1 VIDRVLIVDDE
12 EPVREMIARMVTSGG
27 ACECQTAADAAEA
40 RMLLARHGFSM
51 VICDVSMPGE
61 SGTDL
66 TRWIRDHHPDV
77 AVLMATGIDDPE
89 LAQSVLELGAYG
101 YLVKPFKRHEVQIN
115 VANALGRRR
124 LELENRDHRALL
136 EQRVEERTQE
146 LRRSRE
152 ETIRRLSLA
161 IEFRSR
167 ETGEHVERIGN
178 GAALVARRL
187 RLAPGR
193 CELIRLAAP
202 LHDVGKIG
210 ISDEILLKPGALTE
224 AERRCMEGHPEIG
237 YHLLTG
243 SGSDLLE
250 TAATVAWTHH
260 ERWDGAGYPR
270 RLAGEAIP
278 MEGRIVAVMDVFDA
292 LTHDRVYRPAMT
304 LERAL
309 AIIRDG
315 RESHFDPAVLNAFLE
330 TLDELLALDHT
341 STGEAQPGPD
351 LRAASAAA
359 SASGVGGGAALHGL
373 PRSGGRFSSAE

>member
-12 EPVREMIARMVTSGG
+12 EPVREMIARMVAMGG

-51 VICDVSMPGE
+51 VICDVNMPGE

-66 TRWIRDHHPDV
+66 TRWIREHHPDV

-89 LAQSVLELGAYG
+89 LAQSVLEIGAYG

-136 EQRVEERTQE
+136 EQRVEERTLE

-167 ETGEHVERIGN
+167 ETGEHVERIGS
-178 GAALVARRL
+178 GAALIARRL
-187 RLAPGR
+187 RLPPGR

-210 ISDEILLKPGALTE
+210 ISDEILLKPSTLTE
-224 AERRCMEGHPEIG
+224 AERRRMEEHSEIG

-250 TAATVAWTHH
+250 TAATIAWTHH
-260 ERWDGAGYPR
+260 ERCDGAGYPR
-270 RLAGEAIP
+270 RLEGEAIP
-278 MEGRIVAVMDVFDA
+278 IEGRITAVMDVFDA

-309 AIIRDG
+309 QIVRDG
-315 RESHFDPAVLNAFLE
+315 RESHFDPTVLDAFLE
-330 TLDELLALDHT
+330 TLEELLALDHT
-341 STGEAQPGPD
+341 SSGEALSGTS
-351 LRAASAAA
+351 LRAAAGS
-359 SASGVGGGAALHGL
+359 SSFGGSTAVHAGPAGEGRL
-373 PRSGGRFSSAE
+373 PQAD

>member
-1 VIDRVLIVDDE
+1 LIDRVLIVDDE
-12 EPVREMIARMVTSGG
+12 EPVREMIARMVTSEGERE
-27 ACECQTAADAAEA
+27 CETAADAAEA
-40 RMLLARHGFSM
+40 RMLLAGEGFSV
-51 VICDVSMPGE
+51 VICDVNMPGE

-89 LAQSVLELGAYG
+89 LARSVLELGAYG

-115 VANALGRRR
+115 VANALVRRQ

-187 RLAPGR
+187 RLPPGR

-210 ISDEILLKPGALTE
+210 ISDEILLKSVGLTE
-224 AERRCMEGHPEIG
+224 FERRRMQDHAEIG
-237 YHLLTG
+237 YRLLTG

-250 TAATVAWTHH
+250 TAATIAWTHH
-260 ERWDGAGYPR
+260 ERWDGSGYPR
-270 RLAGEAIP
+270 KLVGDAIP
-278 MEGRIVAVMDVFDA
+278 IEGRITAVMDVFDA
-292 LTHDRVYRPAMT
+292 LTHDRVYRPAIPLATAIEMIRMG
-304 LERAL
+304 RA
-309 AIIRDG
+309 
-315 RESHFDPAVLNAFLE
+315 SQFDPMVLDAFLDTIE
-330 TLDELLALDHT
+330 ELLALDHT
-341 STGEAQPGPD
+341 SSGEALSGPG
-351 LRAASAAA
+351 LRAAA
-359 SASGVGGGAALHGL
+359 SASGFGGSAALHARPEREGL
-373 PRSGGRFSSAE
+373 LPQAE

>member
-1 VIDRVLIVDDE
+1 MGVSGDLDRVLVVDDE
-12 EPVREMIARMVTSGG
+12 EPVRRMIARMVTSGG
-27 ACECQTAADAAEA
+27 EWECESAADAAEA
-40 RMLLARHGFSM
+40 RMLLARRGFSL
-51 VICDVSMPGE
+51 VICDVNMPGE

-66 TRWIRDHHPDV
+66 TRWIREHHPDV
-77 AVLMATGIDDPE
+77 AVLMATGIDDPQ

-178 GAALVARRL
+178 GAAVIARRL
-187 RLAPGR
+187 RLNPGR

-210 ISDEILLKPGALTE
+210 ISDEILLKPEPLTP
-224 AERRCMEGHPEIG
+224 AERKRMENHAEIG
-237 YHLLTG
+237 YRLLTG

-250 TAATVAWTHH
+250 TAATIAWTHH
-260 ERWDGAGYPR
+260 ERWDGIGYPR
-270 RLAGEAIP
+270 KLAGEAIP
-278 MEGRIVAVMDVFDA
+278 IEGRITAVMDVFDA

-304 LERAL
+304 LDRAL
-309 AIIRDG
+309 EVIRDG
-315 RESHFDPAVLNAFLE
+315 RERHFDPAVVDAFLA
-330 TLDELLALDHT
+330 TLDELLALDG
-341 STGEAQPGPD
+341 TGRPGATPV
-351 LRAASAAA
+351 L
-359 SASGVGGGAALHGL
+359 
-373 PRSGGRFSSAE
+373 

>member
-1 VIDRVLIVDDE
+1 VVDDE
-12 EPVREMIARMVTSGG
+12 EPVRRMIARMVTSGG
-27 ACECQTAADAAEA
+27 EWECETAADAAEA
-40 RMLLARHGFSM
+40 RMLLARRGFSI
-51 VICDVSMPGE
+51 VICDVNMPGE

-66 TRWIRDHHPDV
+66 TRWIREHHPDV
-77 AVLMATGIDDPE
+77 AVLMATGIDDPQ

-146 LRRSRE
+146 LRRTRE

-178 GAALVARRL
+178 GAALIARRL
-187 RLAPGR
+187 RLNPGR

-210 ISDEILLKPGALTE
+210 ISDEILLKPEPLTA
-224 AERRCMEGHPEIG
+224 AERKRMENHAEIG
-237 YHLLTG
+237 YRLLTG

-250 TAATVAWTHH
+250 TAATIAWTHH
-260 ERWDGAGYPR
+260 ERWDGMGYPR

-278 MEGRIVAVMDVFDA
+278 IEGRVTAVMDVFDA

-304 LERAL
+304 VDRAL
-309 AIIRDG
+309 EIIHNG
-315 RESHFDPAVLNAFLE
+315 RENHFDPAIADAFLAS
-330 TLDELLALDHT
+330 LDELLALDR
-341 STGEAQPGPD
+341 TG
-351 LRAASAAA
+351 RANATP
-359 SASGVGGGAALHGL
+359 VL
-373 PRSGGRFSSAE
+373 

>member
-1 VIDRVLIVDDE
+1 MGVSGDLDRVLVVDDE
-12 EPVREMIARMVTSGG
+12 EPVRRMIARMVTSGG
-27 ACECQTAADAAEA
+27 EWDCETAADAAEA
-40 RMLLARHGFSM
+40 RMLLARRGFSL
-51 VICDVSMPGE
+51 VICDVNMPGE

-66 TRWIRDHHPDV
+66 TRWIREHHPDV
-77 AVLMATGIDDPE
+77 AVLMATGIDDPQ

-178 GAALVARRL
+178 GAAVIARRL
-187 RLAPGR
+187 RLNPGR

-210 ISDEILLKPGALTE
+210 ISDEILLKPEPLTP
-224 AERRCMEGHPEIG
+224 AERKRMENHAEIG
-237 YHLLTG
+237 YRLLTG

-250 TAATVAWTHH
+250 TAATIAWTHH
-260 ERWDGAGYPR
+260 ERWDGIGYPR
-270 RLAGEAIP
+270 KLAGEAIP
-278 MEGRIVAVMDVFDA
+278 IEGRITAVMDVFDA

-304 LERAL
+304 LDRAL
-309 AIIRDG
+309 EIIRDG
-315 RESHFDPAVLNAFLE
+315 RKRHFDPGVVDAFLA
-330 TLDELLALDHT
+330 TLDELLALD
-341 STGEAQPGPD
+341 GIGRPGATPV
-351 LRAASAAA
+351 L
-359 SASGVGGGAALHGL
+359 
-373 PRSGGRFSSAE
+373 

>member
-1 VIDRVLIVDDE
+1 MGLSGDLDRVLVVDDE
-12 EPVREMIARMVTSGG
+12 EPVRRMIARMVTSGG
-27 ACECQTAADAAEA
+27 EWECETAADAAEA
-40 RMLLARHGFSM
+40 RMLLARRGFSI
-51 VICDVSMPGE
+51 VICDVNMPGE

-66 TRWIRDHHPDV
+66 TRWIREHHPDV
-77 AVLMATGIDDPE
+77 AVLMATGIDDPQ

-146 LRRSRE
+146 LRRTRE

-178 GAALVARRL
+178 GAALIARRL
-187 RLAPGR
+187 RLNPGR

-210 ISDEILLKPGALTE
+210 ISDEILLKPEPLTA
-224 AERRCMEGHPEIG
+224 AERKRMENHAEIG
-237 YHLLTG
+237 YRLLTG

-250 TAATVAWTHH
+250 TAATIAWTHH
-260 ERWDGAGYPR
+260 ERWDGMGYPR

-278 MEGRIVAVMDVFDA
+278 IEGRVTAVMDVFDA

-304 LERAL
+304 VDRAL
-309 AIIRDG
+309 EIIHNG
-315 RESHFDPAVLNAFLE
+315 RENHFDPAIADAFLAS
-330 TLDELLALDHT
+330 LDELLALDR
-341 STGEAQPGPD
+341 TG
-351 LRAASAAA
+351 RANATP
-359 SASGVGGGAALHGL
+359 VL
-373 PRSGGRFSSAE
+373 

>member
-1 VIDRVLIVDDE
+1 MGVSGDLDLVLVVDDE
-12 EPVREMIARMVTSGG
+12 EPVRRMIARMVTSGG
-27 ACECQTAADAAEA
+27 EWECETAADAAEA
-40 RMLLARHGFSM
+40 RMLLARRGFSL
-51 VICDVSMPGE
+51 VICDVNMPGE

-66 TRWIRDHHPDV
+66 TRWIRKHHPDV
-77 AVLMATGIDDPE
+77 AVLMATGIDDPQ

-136 EQRVEERTQE
+136 EQRVEERTEE

-178 GAALVARRL
+178 GAAVIGRRL
-187 RLAPGR
+187 RLNPGR

-210 ISDEILLKPGALTE
+210 ISDEILLKPEPLTA
-224 AERRCMEGHPEIG
+224 AERKRMENHAEIG
-237 YHLLTG
+237 YRLLTG

-250 TAATVAWTHH
+250 TAATIAWTHH
-260 ERWDGAGYPR
+260 ERWDGIGYPR

-278 MEGRIVAVMDVFDA
+278 IEGRITAVMDVFDA

-304 LERAL
+304 VDRAL
-309 AIIRDG
+309 EIIRDG
-315 RESHFDPAVLNAFLE
+315 RGRHFDPAVVDGFLA
-330 TLDELLALDHT
+330 TLDELLPRTPAGS
-341 STGEAQPGPD
+341 ST
-351 LRAASAAA
+351 
-359 SASGVGGGAALHGL
+359 
-373 PRSGGRFSSAE
+373 

>member
-1 VIDRVLIVDDE
+1 MGVSGHLDRVLVVDDE
-12 EPVREMIARMVTSGG
+12 EPVRKMIARMVTSGG
-27 ACECQTAADAAEA
+27 EWECETAADAAEA
-40 RMLLARHGFSM
+40 RMLLARRGFSL
-51 VICDVSMPGE
+51 VICDVNMPGE

-66 TRWIRDHHPDV
+66 TRWIREHHPDV
-77 AVLMATGIDDPE
+77 AVLMATGIDDPQ

-136 EQRVEERTQE
+136 EQRVEARTQE

-178 GAALVARRL
+178 GAALIARRL
-187 RLAPGR
+187 RLNPGR

-210 ISDEILLKPGALTE
+210 ISDEILLKPEPLTA
-224 AERRCMEGHPEIG
+224 AERARMENHAEIG
-237 YHLLTG
+237 YRLLTG

-250 TAATVAWTHH
+250 TAATIAWTHH
-260 ERWDGAGYPR
+260 ERWDGIGYPR

-278 MEGRIVAVMDVFDA
+278 IEGRITAVMDVFDA

-304 LERAL
+304 MDRAL
-309 AIIRDG
+309 EIIRAG
-315 RESHFDPAVLNAFLE
+315 RESHFDPAIVDAFLAS
-330 TLDELLALDHT
+330 LDELLALDR
-341 STGEAQPGPD
+341 TGANATPV
-351 LRAASAAA
+351 L
-359 SASGVGGGAALHGL
+359 
-373 PRSGGRFSSAE
+373 

>member
-1 VIDRVLIVDDE
+1 MGVSGHLDRVLVVDDE
-12 EPVREMIARMVTSGG
+12 EPVRRMIARMVTSGG
-27 ACECQTAADAAEA
+27 EWDCETAADAAEA
-40 RMLLARHGFSM
+40 RMLLARRGFSL
-51 VICDVSMPGE
+51 VICDVNMPGE

-66 TRWIRDHHPDV
+66 TRWIREHHPDV
-77 AVLMATGIDDPE
+77 AVLMATGIDDPQ

-178 GAALVARRL
+178 GAAVIARRL
-187 RLAPGR
+187 RLNPGR

-210 ISDEILLKPGALTE
+210 ISDEILLKPEPLTPG
-224 AERRCMEGHPEIG
+224 ERTRMEDHAEIG
-237 YHLLTG
+237 YRLLTG

-250 TAATVAWTHH
+250 TAATIAWTHH
-260 ERWDGAGYPR
+260 ERWDGIGYPR
-270 RLAGEAIP
+270 KLAGEAIP
-278 MEGRIVAVMDVFDA
+278 IEGRITAVMDVFDA

-304 LERAL
+304 LDQAL
-309 AIIRDG
+309 EIIRDG
-315 RESHFDPAVLNAFLE
+315 RERHFDPAVVDAFLA
-330 TLDELLALDHT
+330 TLDELLALDG
-341 STGEAQPGPD
+341 TG
-351 LRAASAAA
+351 RT
-359 SASGVGGGAALHGL
+359 GATPVL
-373 PRSGGRFSSAE
+373 

>member
-1 VIDRVLIVDDE
+1 MGVSGDLDRVLVVDDE
-12 EPVREMIARMVTSGG
+12 EAVRKMIARMVTSGG
-27 ACECQTAADAAEA
+27 EWECETAADAAEA
-40 RMLLARHGFSM
+40 RMLLARRGFSL
-51 VICDVSMPGE
+51 VICDVNMPGE

-77 AVLMATGIDDPE
+77 AVLMATGIDDPQ

-136 EQRVEERTQE
+136 EQRVEARTQE

-178 GAALVARRL
+178 GAALIARRL
-187 RLAPGR
+187 RLNPGR

-210 ISDEILLKPGALTE
+210 ISDEILLKPEPLTA
-224 AERRCMEGHPEIG
+224 AERERMENHAEIG
-237 YHLLTG
+237 YRLLTG

-250 TAATVAWTHH
+250 TAATIAWTHH
-260 ERWDGAGYPR
+260 ERWDGIGYPR
-270 RLAGEAIP
+270 RLAGDAIP
-278 MEGRIVAVMDVFDA
+278 IEGRITAVMDVFDA
-292 LTHDRVYRPAMT
+292 LTHDRVYRPAMPMD
-304 LERAL
+304 RAL
-309 AIIRDG
+309 EIIRAG
-315 RESHFDPAVLNAFLE
+315 RESHFDPAIVDAFLAS
-330 TLDELLALDHT
+330 LDELLALDR
-341 STGEAQPGPD
+341 TG
-351 LRAASAAA
+351 ASATP
-359 SASGVGGGAALHGL
+359 VL
-373 PRSGGRFSSAE
+373 

>member
-1 VIDRVLIVDDE
+1 MGVSGDLDWVLVVDDE
-12 EPVREMIARMVTSGG
+12 EPVRRMIARMVTSGG
-27 ACECQTAADAAEA
+27 EWECETAADAAEA
-40 RMLLARHGFSM
+40 RMLLARRGFSL
-51 VICDVSMPGE
+51 VICDVNMPGE

-66 TRWIRDHHPDV
+66 TRWIREHHPDV
-77 AVLMATGIDDPE
+77 AVLMATGIDDPQ

-178 GAALVARRL
+178 GAAVIARRL
-187 RLAPGR
+187 RLNPGR

-210 ISDEILLKPGALTE
+210 ISDEILLKPEPLTA
-224 AERRCMEGHPEIG
+224 AERTRMENHAEIG
-237 YHLLTG
+237 YRLLTG

-250 TAATVAWTHH
+250 TAATIAWTHH
-260 ERWDGAGYPR
+260 ERWDGIGYPR

-278 MEGRIVAVMDVFDA
+278 IEGRITAVMDVFDA
-292 LTHDRVYRPAMT
+292 LTHNRVYRPAMT
-304 LERAL
+304 MDRAL
-309 AIIRDG
+309 EIIRNG
-315 RESHFDPAVLNAFLE
+315 RARHFDPAVVDAFLA
-330 TLDELLALDHT
+330 TLDELLALDG
-341 STGEAQPGPD
+341 TG
-351 LRAASAAA
+351 RAN
-359 SASGVGGGAALHGL
+359 VTPVL
-373 PRSGGRFSSAE
+373 

>member
-1 VIDRVLIVDDE
+1 VSWVESEIGIPGATERVLVVDDE
-12 EPVREMIARMVTSGG
+12 EAVRQMIARMVTSGG
-27 ACECQTAADAAEA
+27 EWECEAAADAAEA
-40 RMLLARHGFSM
+40 RRLLARQGFSV
-51 VICDVSMPGE
+51 VICDVNMPGE

-66 TRWIRDHHPDV
+66 TRWIREHHPDV
-77 AVLMATGIDDPE
+77 AVLMATGIDDPQ

-136 EQRVEERTQE
+136 EQRVEERTRE

-167 ETGEHVERIGN
+167 ETGEHVERIGS
-178 GAALVARRL
+178 GAGLIARRMHL
-187 RLAPGR
+187 DPGH

-210 ISDEILLKPGALTE
+210 ISDEILLKSEALTQ
-224 AERRCMEGHPEIG
+224 AERTRMQAHSEIG
-237 YHLLTG
+237 YRLLTG

-250 TAATVAWTHH
+250 TAATIAWTHH

-270 RLAGEAIP
+270 HLEREAIP
-278 MEGRIVAVMDVFDA
+278 IEGRITAVMDVFDA
-292 LTHDRVYRPAMT
+292 LTHDRVYRPSMSVD
-304 LERAL
+304 RAL
-309 AIIRDG
+309 EVVRAG
-315 RESHFDPAVLNAFLE
+315 RATHFDPDVLDAFLG
-330 TLDELLALDHT
+330 TLDELIALDRP
-341 STGEAQPGPD
+341 ERA
-351 LRAASAAA
+351 RAASP
-359 SASGVGGGAALHGL
+359 L
-373 PRSGGRFSSAE
+373 

>member
-1 VIDRVLIVDDE
+1 MSFARRAMGVSGDLDRVLVVDDE
-12 EPVREMIARMVTSGG
+12 EPVRRMIARMVTSGG
-27 ACECQTAADAAEA
+27 EWDCETAADAAEA
-40 RMLLARHGFSM
+40 RMLLARRGFSL
-51 VICDVSMPGE
+51 VICDVNMPGE

-66 TRWIRDHHPDV
+66 TRWIREHHPDV
-77 AVLMATGIDDPE
+77 AVLMATGIDDPQ

-178 GAALVARRL
+178 GAAVIARRL
-187 RLAPGR
+187 RLNPGR

-210 ISDEILLKPGALTE
+210 ISDEILLKPEPLTP
-224 AERRCMEGHPEIG
+224 AERKRMENHAEIG
-237 YHLLTG
+237 YRLLTG

-250 TAATVAWTHH
+250 TAATIAWTHH
-260 ERWDGAGYPR
+260 ERWDGIGYPR
-270 RLAGEAIP
+270 KLAGEAIP
-278 MEGRIVAVMDVFDA
+278 IEGRITAVMDVFDA

-304 LERAL
+304 LDRAL
-309 AIIRDG
+309 EIIRDG
-315 RESHFDPAVLNAFLE
+315 RRRHFDPGVVDAFLA
-330 TLDELLALDHT
+330 TLDELLDLD
-341 STGEAQPGPD
+341 GIGRPGATPV
-351 LRAASAAA
+351 L
-359 SASGVGGGAALHGL
+359 
-373 PRSGGRFSSAE
+373 

>member
-1 VIDRVLIVDDE
+1 MGVSGDIDRVLVVDDE
-12 EPVREMIARMVTSGG
+12 EPVRRMIARMVTSGG
-27 ACECQTAADAAEA
+27 EWECETAADAAEA
-40 RMLLARHGFSM
+40 RMLLARRGFSL
-51 VICDVSMPGE
+51 VICDVNMPGE

-66 TRWIRDHHPDV
+66 TRWIREHHPDV
-77 AVLMATGIDDPE
+77 AVLMATGIDDPQ

-178 GAALVARRL
+178 GAAVIARRL
-187 RLAPGR
+187 RLNPGR

-210 ISDEILLKPGALTE
+210 ISDEILLKPEPLTP
-224 AERRCMEGHPEIG
+224 AERERMENHAEIG
-237 YHLLTG
+237 YRLLTG

-250 TAATVAWTHH
+250 TAATIAWTHH
-260 ERWDGAGYPR
+260 ERWDGIGYPR
-270 RLAGEAIP
+270 KLAGEAIP
-278 MEGRIVAVMDVFDA
+278 IEGRITAVMDVFDA

-309 AIIRDG
+309 EIIRDG
-315 RESHFDPAVLNAFLE
+315 RERHFDPAVVEAFLA
-330 TLDELLALDHT
+330 TLDELLVLDG
-341 STGEAQPGPD
+341 TGRP
-351 LRAASAAA
+351 
-359 SASGVGGGAALHGL
+359 GAAPVL
-373 PRSGGRFSSAE
+373 

>member
-1 VIDRVLIVDDE
+1 MGLSGDLDRVLVVDDE
-12 EPVREMIARMVTSGG
+12 ESVRKMIARMVTSGG
-27 ACECQTAADAAEA
+27 EWDCETAADAAEA
-40 RMLLARHGFSM
+40 RMMLARRGFSI
-51 VICDVSMPGE
+51 VICDVNMPGE
-61 SGTDL
+61 SGTEL
-66 TRWIRDHHPDV
+66 TRWIREHHPDV
-77 AVLMATGIDDPE
+77 AVLMATGIDDPQ

-146 LRRSRE
+146 LRRTRE

-178 GAALVARRL
+178 GAALIARRL
-187 RLAPGR
+187 RLNPGR

-210 ISDEILLKPGALTE
+210 ISDEILLKPEPLTA
-224 AERRCMEGHPEIG
+224 AERKRMENHAEIG
-237 YHLLTG
+237 YRLLTG

-250 TAATVAWTHH
+250 TAATIAWTHH
-260 ERWDGAGYPR
+260 ERWDGIGYPR

-278 MEGRIVAVMDVFDA
+278 IEGRITAVMDVFDA

-304 LERAL
+304 VDRAL
-309 AIIRDG
+309 EIIRTG
-315 RESHFDPAVLNAFLE
+315 RECHFDPAIVDAFLAS
-330 TLDELLALDHT
+330 LDELLTLDR
-341 STGEAQPGPD
+341 TG
-351 LRAASAAA
+351 RANATP
-359 SASGVGGGAALHGL
+359 VL
-373 PRSGGRFSSAE
+373 

>member
-1 VIDRVLIVDDE
+1 MGVSGHLDRVLVVDDE
-12 EPVREMIARMVTSGG
+12 EPVRKMIARMVTSGG
-27 ACECQTAADAAEA
+27 EWECETAADAAEA
-40 RMLLARHGFSM
+40 RMLLARRGFSL
-51 VICDVSMPGE
+51 VICDVTMPGE

-66 TRWIRDHHPDV
+66 TRWIREHHPDV
-77 AVLMATGIDDPE
+77 AVLMATGIDDPQ

-136 EQRVEERTQE
+136 EQRVEARTQE

-178 GAALVARRL
+178 GAALIARRL
-187 RLAPGR
+187 RLNPGR

-210 ISDEILLKPGALTE
+210 ISDEILLKPEPLTA
-224 AERRCMEGHPEIG
+224 AERERMENHAEIG
-237 YHLLTG
+237 YRLLTG

-250 TAATVAWTHH
+250 TAATIAWTHH
-260 ERWDGAGYPR
+260 ERWDGIGYPR
-270 RLAGEAIP
+270 RLSGEAIP
-278 MEGRIVAVMDVFDA
+278 VEGRITAVMDVFDA

-304 LERAL
+304 MDRAL
-309 AIIRDG
+309 ETIRAG
-315 RESHFDPAVLNAFLE
+315 RESHFDPAIVDAFLAS
-330 TLDELLALDHT
+330 LDELLALDR
-341 STGEAQPGPD
+341 TG
-351 LRAASAAA
+351 ASATP
-359 SASGVGGGAALHGL
+359 VL
-373 PRSGGRFSSAE
+373 

>member
-1 VIDRVLIVDDE
+1 MGVSGHLDRVLVVDDE
-12 EPVREMIARMVTSGG
+12 EPVRKMIARMVTSGG
-27 ACECQTAADAAEA
+27 EWECETAADAAEA
-40 RMLLARHGFSM
+40 RMLLARRGFSL
-51 VICDVSMPGE
+51 VICDVNMPGE

-66 TRWIRDHHPDV
+66 TRWIREHHPDV
-77 AVLMATGIDDPE
+77 AVLMATGIDDPQ

-136 EQRVEERTQE
+136 EQRVEARTQE

-178 GAALVARRL
+178 GAALIARGL
-187 RLAPGR
+187 RLNPGR

-210 ISDEILLKPGALTE
+210 ISDEILLKPEPLTA
-224 AERRCMEGHPEIG
+224 AERERMENHAEIG
-237 YHLLTG
+237 YRLLTG

-250 TAATVAWTHH
+250 TAATIAWTHH
-260 ERWDGAGYPR
+260 ERWDGIGYPR
-270 RLAGEAIP
+270 RLAGDAIP
-278 MEGRIVAVMDVFDA
+278 IEGRITAVMDVFDA

-304 LERAL
+304 MDRAL
-309 AIIRDG
+309 EIIRAG
-315 RESHFDPAVLNAFLE
+315 RESHFDPATVDAFLAS
-330 TLDELLALDHT
+330 LDELLALDR
-341 STGEAQPGPD
+341 TG
-351 LRAASAAA
+351 ASATA
-359 SASGVGGGAALHGL
+359 VL
-373 PRSGGRFSSAE
+373 

>member
-1 VIDRVLIVDDE
+1 MGVSGDLDRVLVVDDE
-12 EPVREMIARMVTSGG
+12 EPVRRMIARMVTSGG
-27 ACECQTAADAAEA
+27 EWECETAADAAEA
-40 RMLLARHGFSM
+40 RMLLARRGFSL
-51 VICDVSMPGE
+51 VICDVNMPGE

-66 TRWIRDHHPDV
+66 TRWIREHHPDV
-77 AVLMATGIDDPE
+77 AVLMATGIDDPQ

-178 GAALVARRL
+178 GAAVIARRL
-187 RLAPGR
+187 RLNPGR
-193 CELIRLAAP
+193 CELVRLAAP

-210 ISDEILLKPGALTE
+210 ISDEILLKPEPLTP
-224 AERRCMEGHPEIG
+224 AERKRMENHAEIG
-237 YHLLTG
+237 YRLLTG

-250 TAATVAWTHH
+250 TAATIAWTHH
-260 ERWDGAGYPR
+260 ERWDGIGYPR
-270 RLAGEAIP
+270 KLAGEAIP
-278 MEGRIVAVMDVFDA
+278 IEGRITAVMDVFDA

-304 LERAL
+304 LDRAL
-309 AIIRDG
+309 EIIRDG
-315 RESHFDPAVLNAFLE
+315 RERHFDPAVVDAFLA
-330 TLDELLALDHT
+330 TLDELLALDG
-341 STGEAQPGPD
+341 TGRP
-351 LRAASAAA
+351 SATP
-359 SASGVGGGAALHGL
+359 VI
-373 PRSGGRFSSAE
+373 